1 MSILAQFAQQITEAV
16 SSGVTTDMT
25 EITKG
30 GGGGKQWPEGKTL
43 VRLSGVIE
51 LGMRAGSYQGQPK
64 PATRN
69 LMLQFAMYSQG
80 YTYDDGKPGVISTN
94 KLSMTTT
101 EKSKLP
107 KIFAKMQITKGEK
120 HFAELI
126 GNAYIVDIKHTTKDG
141 KTYVNIDLDSIMK
154 AADPLTGNPYDCP
167 PLLEEQARLLLW
179 DKPSQAQW
187 DSCLIKQADGKPTDK
202 QWLHEML
209 VEAEDYAGSA
219 LQQLLH
225 PELKSAVGSML
236 AASVAAPVAA
246 ATVAQAQTAPWEGQ
260 QQAAAPAPVVAP
272 PAVAVTAAPVV
283 PVPAPVAAPVPV
295 AVPVPQVPA
304 L

>member
-1 MSILAQFAQQITEAV
+1 MSILAQFASEITQAV
-16 SSGVTTDMT
+16 ASGVTTDMT

-43 VRLSGVIE
+43 VRLAGVIE
-51 LGMRAGSYQGQPK
+51 LGMRSGSFEGKPK
-64 PATRN
+64 AATRN
-69 LMLQFAMYSQG
+69 LMLQFAMYSEG

-107 KIFAKMQITKGEK
+107 KIFAKMQYTKNEK

-126 GNAYIVDIKHTTKDG
+126 GNVYIVDIKHNKAKDG
-141 KTYVNIDLDSIMK
+141 KVYVNIDLDSIMLGQ
-154 AADPLTGNPYDCP
+154 DPLTKKPYDCP

-187 DSCLIKQADGKPTDK
+187 DSCLIKQADGKPTEK

-209 VEAEDYAGSA
+209 VEAEDYEGSA

-236 AASVAAPVAA
+236 AASIAAPVAA
-246 ATVAQAQTAPWEGQ
+246 APVAQAAPWEGQ

-272 PAVAVTAAPVV
+272 SAVAVTAAPVV